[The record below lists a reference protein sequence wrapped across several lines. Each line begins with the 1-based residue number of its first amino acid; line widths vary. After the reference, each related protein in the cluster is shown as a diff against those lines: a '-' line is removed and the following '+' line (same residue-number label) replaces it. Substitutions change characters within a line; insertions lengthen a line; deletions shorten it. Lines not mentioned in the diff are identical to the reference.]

1 MKSILDNT
9 LSQSVIDTQLLNEHK
24 ADCKHLL
31 QSHKLKK
38 LLQKDIYSVKVNS
51 SSYSTSSSAAATCN
65 NLLKLPRIEKNI
77 VNNRNHGNRYTSKAV
92 KQTNTSF
99 TVTCPTDYFK
109 KLDEIKQKE
118 ILLQKKLD
126 EKKKSL
132 SKRDLISNQSNELK
146 HLKNKR
152 QFNADN
158 TLKCKLNEEFGIS
171 NIKNGIINNENNTNN
186 DNDKEGDE
194 VERME
199 EGQLNENEKI
209 PKNLEKDG
217 RQSSDS
223 VGRLRWTSSMSTN
236 NGNSSKSSSSS
247 SSDNV
252 EKLSSSSST
261 TTEPIADN
269 LFPMQSRLSTLIENV
284 LSRQNVGKRMARTGT
299 GFSCVPP
306 RRIHSLTIIKE
317 DPMMKLIGR
326 HINHSLGF
334 KVCEKTDSLIVEPDY
349 ELMHNVNVL
358 SKYEA
363 KYEAKRNQEEEE
375 AKRECRLRKMT
386 EESERFCIPTRK
398 QISLLDNSIPHDSS
412 ASQSMNIMNDES
424 QQEQKVDQCEIRYY
438 FNPVLQIQPNQE
450 VWLSKSLNINQKY
463 KKSIDLKSSD
473 EKESTVD
480 RLTTSYEDMHPEEEK
495 RTTSLL
501 GSDKCEYYY
510 LSDNDKTTD
519 RRPVSSVCSSG
530 KSTPTS
536 TTDNQLGSSTP
547 YKSDNLT
554 LPKLSVQQEEK
565 CPPYYKHKSHEGN
578 IIHRRDSKLLTEI
591 DFTKVFDNPNPI
603 VWFEYLGDPRLG
615 NPFIQPNIEHQKL
628 VAQFNLKGL
637 KKRFIS
643 VSGGLSE
650 LKQHLAKGF
659 QIHPKP
665 ETLIKCAINNEV
677 LQLPMANI
685 SDSKTIKNICQFSI
699 IKSPI
704 LMKMLLRHRE
714 ILPRDLQEFLNS
726 IMELTETSGEMLASI
741 TNSPTR
747 LANLIQLAKELS
759 STALITNGT
768 MKQQSAKDS
777 ADEQRHEER
786 DREVVEE
793 GKHRNAEQN
802 DLLNTGEEAVDWKF
816 TSRREPRSSLL
827 SNLTRNSRLSKM
839 SSNSLQLLKNAN
851 FKQFSDLGDI
861 NNEYNDE
868 KQYSGCTNYSREED
882 IDKAFYTVL
891 RNPAQTIIEEIALRF
906 PEFSIYIQPLFEYRW
921 STIEEEFFESIPE
934 IERQR
939 NSFTMINDISRNT
952 VNNADEVNGI
962 QEDINTKL
970 SVVSLPN
977 EVDETIPKRRPNS
990 QSPGHTLWNDLL
1002 ICIHMS
1008 NYYPQLSDILVS
1020 ELDNWLPLLIIG
1032 LESSYASV
1040 REESVVS
1047 WPI

>member
-1 MKSILDNT
+1 N
-9 LSQSVIDTQLLNEHK
+9 NEHVE
-24 ADCKHLL
+24 
-31 QSHKLKK
+31 SN
-38 LLQKDIYSVKVNS
+38 IIS
-51 SSYSTSSSAAATCN
+51 SPSEN
-65 NLLKLPRIEKNI
+65 IEEE
-77 VNNRNHGNRYTSKAV
+77 
-92 KQTNTSF
+92 
-99 TVTCPTDYFK
+99 
-109 KLDEIKQKE
+109 DEKQKKKE
-118 ILLQKKLD
+118 DEEKWGEEDKHHKIGRTEKSESLLPV
-126 EKKKSL
+126 
-132 SKRDLISNQSNELK
+132 I
-146 HLKNKR
+146 
-152 QFNADN
+152 
-158 TLKCKLNEEFGIS
+158 EE
-171 NIKNGIINNENNTNN
+171 NTN
-186 DNDKEGDE
+186 
-194 VERME
+194 
-199 EGQLNENEKI
+199 QT
-209 PKNLEKDG
+209 PHY
-217 RQSSDS
+217 
-223 VGRLRWTSSMSTN
+223 RL
-236 NGNSSKSSSSS
+236 
-247 SSDNV
+247 
-252 EKLSSSSST
+252 
-261 TTEPIADN
+261 
-269 LFPMQSRLSTLIENV
+269 TL
-284 LSRQNVGKRMARTGT
+284 
-299 GFSCVPP
+299 
-306 RRIHSLTIIKE
+306 
-317 DPMMKLIGR
+317 D
-326 HINHSLGF
+326 
-334 KVCEKTDSLIVEPDY
+334 
-349 ELMHNVNVL
+349 
-358 SKYEA
+358 
-363 KYEAKRNQEEEE
+363 
-375 AKRECRLRKMT
+375 
-386 EESERFCIPTRK
+386 
-398 QISLLDNSIPHDSS
+398 
-412 ASQSMNIMNDES
+412 
-424 QQEQKVDQCEIRYY
+424 
-438 FNPVLQIQPNQE
+438 
-450 VWLSKSLNINQKY
+450 

-839 SSNSLQLLKNAN
+839 SK
-851 FKQFSDLGDI
+851 
-861 NNEYNDE
+861 
-868 KQYSGCTNYSREED
+868 ED

-977 EVDETIPKRRPNS
+977 EVDETIPKRRRSSILLSSTAVAAVVAMNSTTKTRQKQKLHKCELFNQPIIPELCIFLLKRFLLLINTANS

-1040 REESVVS
+1040 REEIYWCLFVYYVLKHWPRNPFYLDSSYQRRLVQPLENSYLNKVSKHTGRLALCHLIRTCKVKSVLVTC
-1047 WPI
+1047 WPDDE